1 MNDAIDMTSPRQP
14 SKKTSRPLPNDVVS
28 GMMLMFAAVLIAPLI
43 DIFSKLATTTIP
55 STEVTA
61 ARFLFQA
68 LFMLPFVL
76 WRGSFGSLNWR
87 QTGYHAL
94 RGGLLTVAMISF
106 VTTLRVMEVADAI
119 AIFFVEPIM
128 LTILSSI
135 FLKEVIG
142 WRRYTACCVGFFG
155 AMLIIQPSFQEIGFV
170 ALLPLVTALC
180 IAIFAMLT
188 RVLAH
193 REDPWSMQF
202 QTGLWGLLFCA
213 IAMWLGKGSGS
224 TVFDVVLPDGKEMLF
239 MLGVGVAAAVSGI
252 MSVYAY
258 RAAPASTLAPLQYF
272 EIVSATIFGWL
283 VFGHLPD
290 ALKWLGIAIIIASGL
305 YILWRERRLA
315 SKPVSDTSELAR
327 AP

>member
-1 MNDAIDMTSPRQP
+1 
-14 SKKTSRPLPNDVVS
+14 
-28 GMMLMFAAVLIAPLI
+28 
-43 DIFSKLATTTIP
+43 
-55 STEVTA
+55 
-61 ARFLFQA
+61 
-68 LFMLPFVL
+68 
-76 WRGSFGSLNWR
+76 
-87 QTGYHAL
+87 
-94 RGGLLTVAMISF
+94 
-106 VTTLRVMEVADAI
+106 
-119 AIFFVEPIM
+119 
-128 LTILSSI
+128 
-135 FLKEVIG
+135 
-142 WRRYTACCVGFFG
+142 
-155 AMLIIQPSFQEIGFV
+155 
-170 ALLPLVTALC
+170 
-180 IAIFAMLT
+180 
-188 RVLAH
+188 
-193 REDPWSMQF
+193 MQF

-224 TVFDVVLPDGKEMLF
+224 TVFDVVMPDGKAMLF
-239 MLGVGVAAAVSGI
+239 LLGVGVAAAVSGI